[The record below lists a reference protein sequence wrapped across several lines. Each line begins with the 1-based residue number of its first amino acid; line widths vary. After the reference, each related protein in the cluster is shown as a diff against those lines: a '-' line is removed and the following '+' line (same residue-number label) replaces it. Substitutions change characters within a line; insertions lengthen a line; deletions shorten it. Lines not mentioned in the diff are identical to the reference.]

1 MGKVGLPAR
10 FGAKPEEAEVR
21 RGYISGLWLGWGVLV
36 GGWGL
41 GLGRGG
47 WGLMVLQVFLS
58 LGVWGIRGFG
68 IQQDPSELIFYARPV
83 GRHFC
88 HSATVGAQICP
99 ESEL

>member
-1 MGKVGLPAR
+1 MHLIHDLNHVSL
-10 FGAKPEEAEVR
+10 
-21 RGYISGLWLGWGVLV
+21 RGGVSQFRMEYPHPPSHYI
-36 GGWGL
+36 L

-68 IQQDPSELIFYARPV
+68 IQQDPSELISYAPPV
-83 GRHFC
+83 GPHFC